1 MKTTLLL
8 SLAAS
13 LLFQTAARAE
23 SLVPKLMNYQGYLTD
38 SGGTPLGEVSSEIR
52 GVTFRFWNHA
62 TDAAK
67 DGEDPNL
74 LYAES
79 HDVTILEG
87 NFSVLLGSGS
97 DVSGEA
103 GAASTNFNTL
113 FDRAE
118 LFLGI
123 TVDDE
128 DVGTTDAEITPRQQ
142 LVSTAFA
149 FRAAVAERVDAQ
161 AITADQISPG
171 TITANEIDTDAV
183 ESDEIATSAVG
194 SDEIATSAVGSD
206 EIATNAVGSDEIAD
220 GSILGADI
228 FPDTITAAEIDTDA
242 VDSDEIA
249 ANSVGT
255 SELQDGA
262 VTADQ
267 LGTNT
272 VQVHAASSTNVELRI
287 ARGTVR
293 FNSDTQGDFEHNGSG
308 YNSIEET
315 SKGVFKIDYYNFA
328 NDGTLPTLVV
338 TQLESQGGDSGKD
351 DNTIIISDLRY
362 NWAEI
367 QIWDANISGDDTNW
381 RTESDG
387 FCFIVIGTN

>member
-194 SDEIATSAVGSD
+194 SDEIAT
-206 EIATNAVGSDEIAD
+206 NAVGSDEIAD

-228 FPDTITAAEIDTDA
+228 FPDTITAAEIGTDA
-242 VDSDEIA
+242 VGSDEIA

>member
-183 ESDEIATSAVG
+183 GSAEIVDGTIATVDIDAAAVWPGEIA
-194 SDEIATSAVGSD
+194 E
-206 EIATNAVGSDEIAD
+206 NAVTTSEIAD
-220 GSILGADI
+220 G
-228 FPDTITAAEIDTDA
+228 TIAAEDIDAAA
-242 VDSDEIA
+242 VWPGKIGT
-249 ANSVGT
+249 NSVGT
-255 SELQDGA
+255 SEIDDGSVA
-262 VTADQ
+262 VAD
-267 LGTNT
+267 LGYDSVRGDGETLLIVRGVVEFPAD
-272 VQVHAASSTNVELRI
+272 VQINDKIYGPGYSVQYEGIGVYEINWT
-287 ARGTVR
+287 TT
-293 FNSDTQGDFEHNGSG
+293 FNDLPAVIVNQWQNNEPEGDVGE
-308 YNSIEET
+308 
-315 SKGVFKIDYYNFA
+315 
-328 NDGTLPTLVV
+328 
-338 TQLESQGGDSGKD
+338 D
-351 DNTIIISDLRY
+351 DNALIITTLTTTY
-362 NWAEI
+362 CKMEI
-367 QIWDANISGDDTNW
+367 RDTTTKNL
-381 RTESDG
+381 EHDK
-387 FCFIVIGTN
+387 FCFIVIGSK